1 MTTITRRGLLAAAAG
16 GAVALKFGTA
26 WSASSAPWSA
36 SRANQWYAQ
45 LPWLVGCNFVPSTAS
60 NQLEMFQAATFD
72 PDTIDREL
80 GWATNVG
87 MNTARIF
94 LHNPPGEGNAGTV
107 APNAPLEQKLQ
118 EINLEIVNPEIH
130 PLACVTLLV
139 ITIALMATTAEFV
152 SRPS

>member
-1 MTTITRRGLLAAAAG
+1 MSTNRLSASVLTILLPTAFFAALDRGAQSVASNGTLTYSGSILSDSVRGQILEMSRGL
-16 GAVALKFGTA
+16 AVVL
-26 WSASSAPWSA
+26 
-36 SRANQWYAQ
+36 
-45 LPWLVGCNFVPSTAS
+45 LVVY
-60 NQLEMFQAATFD
+60 
-72 PDTIDREL
+72 
-80 GWATNVG
+80 VG
-87 MNTARIF
+87 SRIF